1 MAKAECGT
9 PVSRSQS
16 VTLTLIHPDQ
26 LRDPLLLGSA
36 RMHAVLLLRA
46 LVAVTVLCYIT
57 AAAHAVDIG
66 KLKAAALSMQPW
78 LQQVRRE
85 LHQVPELMYEEH
97 NTSARIRQ
105 HLDDLGVP
113 YTYPYA
119 KTGVVAR
126 IGKGKPVIALRADI
140 DALPVHEPEGLEF
153 ASKHPGRMH
162 ACGHDGE

>member
-1 MAKAECGT
+1 MQYCCWA
-9 PVSRSQS
+9 
-16 VTLTLIHPDQ
+16 
-26 LRDPLLLGSA
+26 LL
-36 RMHAVLLLRA
+36 
-46 LVAVTVLCYIT
+46 AVTVFLCHIT
-57 AAAHAVDIG
+57 ALHAVDIG

-85 LHQVPELMYEEH
+85 LHQFPELMYEEH

-126 IGKGKPVIALRADI
+126 IGKGKPIIALRADI

-162 ACGHDGE
+162 ACGHDGECSRLNELPLYNTH